1 MEARQSKR
9 RMMAVDSRLADILK
23 DVANRRGLS
32 LYSLINRIIEAY
44 LELEKTG
51 VDDPLE
57 VSLDYSLLRAFLS
70 LGFTLNP
77 PELVSQEAW
86 STLGQ
91 ALWSIIS
98 SRLENRDPIHVL
110 ARATTL
116 IFGEKNVGVVTGGQ
130 LSIIITIPPSSK
142 IPVDGAKAMV
152 EAMVRQ
158 AAPRREIEARAVSNI
173 IIVNIK

>member
-1 MEARQSKR
+1 MESRVSKR
-9 RMMAVDSRLADILK
+9 RMMAVDSRLADMLK
-23 DVANRRGLS
+23 DVANKRGLS

-57 VSLDYSLLRAFLS
+57 ASLDYSLLRSFLS
-70 LGFTLNP
+70 LGFTLSP
-77 PELVSQEAW
+77 PDLSSQEAW

-98 SRLENRDPIHVL
+98 SRLGNRDPVHVL
-110 ARATTL
+110 ARAISL
-116 IFGEKNVGVVTGGQ
+116 VFGEKNVGVVTAGQ

-142 IPVDGAKAMV
+142 IPVEGAKAMI

-158 AAPRREIEARAVSNI
+158 ATPRREIEARAVSNI
-173 IIVNIK
+173 VIVNIK